1 MDTFLFLTG
10 SEWDWERG
18 IKEDR
23 KGTTV
28 DKHYHYK
35 PLYLILI
42 RIQLV
47 LFFKKKIAYL
57 ASQGLGVGI
66 FDLRRGV

>member
-47 LFFKKKIAYL
+47 LFF
-57 ASQGLGVGI
+57 
-66 FDLRRGV
+66 